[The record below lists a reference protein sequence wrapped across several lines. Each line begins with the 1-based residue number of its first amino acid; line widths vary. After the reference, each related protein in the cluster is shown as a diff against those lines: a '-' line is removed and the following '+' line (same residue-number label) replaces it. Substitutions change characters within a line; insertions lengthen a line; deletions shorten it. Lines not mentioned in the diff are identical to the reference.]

1 MMNAYNHILTKKEKL
16 LITDMVMGT
25 NHLGFLY
32 APKKQFKVKELCAA
46 IIRKHTG
53 KPFSLGNKWKDE
65 FKNYSINLIW
75 DKDTNETVFM
85 HFFADLNYS
94 YSPKIFEQ
102 FKDLN
107 SDINAVNNDGS
118 TALILLAKNPNR
130 YTMCSSIL
138 NEEPKFNLYIK
149 DKDGKTFHMYFFEH
163 YTEDYLSYEYNH
175 TDLRSFAVLGK
186 IAMFK
191 NVLLNWIDSDI
202 LKESEHL
209 LYVAEKCSI
218 LIKSVKEDSNVLLHE
233 QVRDIEI
240 IANKLNLDATMSIN
254 NNSQKKLKI

>member
-1 MMNAYNHILTKKEKL
+1 MNTYNHILTKKEKL

-46 IIRKHTG
+46 IIRKYTG

-107 SDINAVNNDGS
+107 CDINAVNNDGS

-130 YTMCSSIL
+130 YTMCSGIL
-138 NEEPKFNLYIK
+138 NEDHKFNLYIK
-149 DKDGKTFHMYFFEH
+149 DKYEKTFHMYFFEH
-163 YTEDYLSYEYNH
+163 YNDDYFSYKYNH
-175 TDLRSFAVLGK
+175 PELKSFAVLGT
-186 IAMFK
+186 ISMFK
-191 NVLLNWIDSDI
+191 NVLLNWLGADI
-202 LKESEHL
+202 SKDKQQL
-209 LYVAEKCSI
+209 LYVADKCS
-218 LIKSVKEDSNVLLHE
+218 LLVNSVKNEANTLLHE
-233 QVRDIEI
+233 QVKDIEI
-240 IANKLNLDATMSIN
+240 IADKLNLDATMSIN
-254 NNSQKKLKI
+254 NNSQKKFKI